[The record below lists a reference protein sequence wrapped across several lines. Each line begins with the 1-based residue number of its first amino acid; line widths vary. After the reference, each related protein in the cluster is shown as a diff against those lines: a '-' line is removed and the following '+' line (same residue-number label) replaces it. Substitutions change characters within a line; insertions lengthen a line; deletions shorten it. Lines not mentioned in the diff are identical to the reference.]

1 MQDEQDKME
10 LADDELDNVSGGSN
24 SDLKQCNGNKHLDY
38 LKKDVINGPTPD
50 FLIPNFGSPF
60 SGDANSIV
68 LHYTGNASDEDGV
81 TAKYCKISSAGK
93 VTAHFNSF

>member
-10 LADDELDNVSGGSN
+10 LADDELDN
-24 SDLKQCNGNKHLDY
+24 GNKYLDNI
-38 LKKDVINGPTPD
+38 KKDVINGQTPD
-50 FLIPNFGSPF
+50 FLIQNSGSPI
-60 SGDANSIV
+60 SGDAYSIV
-68 LHYTGNASDEDGV
+68 LHYTGNAADEDGV